1 MNFDRLARP
10 LERGREVSVLPGGS
24 MIYVN
29 PLAKFRCGRERESC
43 LKIATIVTG
52 GRRRGG
58 GCAAALDSHIGG
70 EGKGRREGRREED
83 KWDD

>member
-1 MNFDRLARP
+1 
-10 LERGREVSVLPGGS
+10 
-24 MIYVN
+24 MIYMN
-29 PLAKFRCGRERESC
+29 SLAKFRCETERERESC
-43 LKIATIVTG
+43 LKIATIVT

-70 EGKGRREGRREED
+70 EGKGRREGKREED